1 MGFKLLCIHLNT
13 TDYFVAQVLSKVLTN
28 TCIVVSLWQDDDTY
42 HPGQAH
48 WYFDNHQ
55 QTNEGSFPVIVSDVS
70 RLDSEAGDEEDE
82 ENNIEKGKEVIPGGE
97 RTGRRGGEPLGG
109 DDDLDE
115 DAEEEEE
122 RLICGR
128 EVDTS
133 VERDEENKLDEER
146 SVDENIGEPGSQ
158 SNN

>member
-1 MGFKLLCIHLNT
+1 M
-13 TDYFVAQVLSKVLTN
+13 
-28 TCIVVSLWQDDDTY
+28 
-42 HPGQAH
+42 
-48 WYFDNHQ
+48 
-55 QTNEGSFPVIVSDVS
+55 
-70 RLDSEAGDEEDE
+70 
-82 ENNIEKGKEVIPGGE
+82 IPGGE
-97 RTGRRGGEPLGG
+97 RTGRRGGEPLCG